1 MRWLTEEEQRYQEIE
16 QEHTQQAK
24 QVMKKLWKCET
35 GQPVT
40 LTTNEAYELL
50 YYIASLGGLKAIWH

>member
-1 MRWLTEEEQRYQEIE
+1 MTEEEIQRKYQEVE
-16 QEHTQQAK
+16 EKHMQRAK
-24 QVMKKLWKCET
+24 QVMKKLWSCET

-40 LTTNEAYELL
+40 LTTKEAYELL